1 MNYYNKFLIL
11 NQLPLHREILLILSV
26 LMMKKII
33 SFSGKGGVGKSTLLV
48 LMLKYLL
55 EKFKDLNIL
64 VIDADPDANIGDII
78 GKEIHFKETIGG
90 KMTALKDKIQKQQIP
105 LDVSKAQII
114 ESEVFDALIEMDNF
128 DILEMGRSEGEGC
141 YCSVNNTLKRVID
154 ILSKNYDVTL
164 IDAPAGLEYFARKTG
179 RNVTDLVI
187 VSDPSKMG
195 IHTMKRILEVSKEVD
210 LKFENI
216 WILGNRFSEN
226 IRDILEKEVANI
238 KEEYVKLLG
247 FIANSDEISKMNLVG
262 ENLLNLPNESEV
274 YKIGKELFAKII

>member
-1 MNYYNKFLIL
+1 
-11 NQLPLHREILLILSV
+11 
-26 LMMKKII
+26 MKKII

-55 EKFKDLNIL
+55 EKFKDLDIL

-90 KMTALKDKIQKQQIP
+90 KMAVLKNKIQKRQIP
-105 LDVSKAQII
+105 LDVSKDQII
-114 ESEVFDALIEMDNF
+114 ESEVFDALIEMDDF
-128 DILEMGRSEGEGC
+128 DILEMGRGEGEGC

-164 IDAPAGLEYFARKTG
+164 IDAPAGLEFFSRKTG
-179 RNVTDLVI
+179 RTITDLVI

-195 IHTMKRILEVSKEVD
+195 IHTMKRIIEVSKEVD

-216 WILGNRFSEN
+216 WILGNRFSDN
-226 IRDILEKEVANI
+226 SIREILEKEVANL

-247 FIANSDEISKMNLVG
+247 FIANSDEISRMNLVG
-262 ENLLNLPNESEV
+262 ENLLHLPNESNA
-274 YKIGKELFAKII
+274 YQKAKELFASIV

>member
-1 MNYYNKFLIL
+1 M
-11 NQLPLHREILLILSV
+11 R
-26 LMMKKII
+26 KII

-90 KMTALKDKIQKQQIP
+90 KMTALKDKIQKRQIP
-105 LDVSKAQII
+105 LDVSKDQII
-114 ESEVFDALIEMDNF
+114 ESEVFEALIEMDEF
-128 DILEMGRSEGEGC
+128 DILEMGRGEGSGC

-154 ILSKNYDVTL
+154 VLSKNYDIVL

-195 IHTMKRILEVSKEVD
+195 IHTMKRILEVTKEVD

-216 WILGNRFSEN
+216 WVLGNRFPEN
-226 IRDILEKEVANI
+226 LREILKKEVSNI

-247 FIANSDEISKMNLVG
+247 FISNDDEISKMNIIG
-262 ENLLNLPNESEV
+262 ENLLQLPTESIA
-274 YKIGKELFAKII
+274 YRKGKELFAKIV

>member
-1 MNYYNKFLIL
+1 
-11 NQLPLHREILLILSV
+11 
-26 LMMKKII
+26 MKKII

-55 EKFKDLNIL
+55 ETFKDLNIL

-90 KMTALKDKIQKQQIP
+90 KMTVLKDKIQKQQIP
-105 LDVSKAQII
+105 LDVSKDQII
-114 ESEVFDALIEMDNF
+114 ESEVFDALIEMDDF

-154 ILSKNYDVTL
+154 ILSKNYDITL

-187 VSDPSKMG
+187 VSDPSKMA
-195 IHTMKRILEVSKEVD
+195 IHTMKRILEVSKEVN

-216 WILGNRFSEN
+216 WILGNRFPEN

-247 FIANSDEISKMNLVG
+247 FISNSDEISRMNLVG
-262 ENLLNLPNESEV
+262 ENLLHLPNDSKA
-274 YKIGKELFAKII
+274 YRTAKDLFASII

>member
-1 MNYYNKFLIL
+1 
-11 NQLPLHREILLILSV
+11 
-26 LMMKKII
+26 MKKII

-55 EKFKDLNIL
+55 EKFKDLDIL

-90 KMTALKDKIQKQQIP
+90 KMTVLKDKIQKRQIP
-105 LDVSKAQII
+105 LDVSKDQII
-114 ESEVFDALIEMDNF
+114 ESEVFDALIEMDDF

-179 RNVTDLVI
+179 RTVTDLVI

-195 IHTMKRILEVSKEVD
+195 IHTMKRIIEVSKEVD
-210 LKFENI
+210 LKFENV
-216 WILGNRFSEN
+216 WILGNRFPEN
-226 IRDILEKEVANI
+226 SIREILEKEVANL

-247 FIANSDEISKMNLVG
+247 FIANSDEISRMNLVG
-262 ENLLNLPNESEV
+262 ENLLNLPNESKA
-274 YKIGKELFAKII
+274 YQKAKELFASIV